1 MKRTHL
7 VGLTIWTLVTA
18 MWAMN
23 ALAGDGGERAT
34 VGAPA
39 PTFTLEDQNGRPVS
53 LSDFTGK
60 IVVLEWVN
68 PDCPF
73 VQRHYRAGT
82 MKRLAEKY
90 QSKGVVWLAIN
101 STYYMGKED
110 NRRWIEK
117 YKLPYPILDDH
128 TGRVGRLYGAKTT
141 PHMFIIDTSGKLV
154 YQGGIDDDPRGAKN
168 GGALNYV
175 ERALDEL
182 LAGKPVSISQSKP
195 YGCSVKY
202 AKTSTAY

>member
-1 MKRTHL
+1 MKRKPI
-7 VGLTIWTLVTA
+7 VGLAIWTLVATT
-18 MWAMN
+18 WAMN

-53 LSDFTGK
+53 LSDFAGK

-101 STYYMGKED
+101 STHYMDKED

-128 TGRVGRLYGAKTT
+128 AGRVGRLYGAKTT

-154 YQGGIDDDPRGAKN
+154 YRGGIDDDPRGTKN

-182 LAGKPVSISQSKP
+182 LTGKPVSISQSKP

-202 AKTSTAY
+202 AEKSTAY